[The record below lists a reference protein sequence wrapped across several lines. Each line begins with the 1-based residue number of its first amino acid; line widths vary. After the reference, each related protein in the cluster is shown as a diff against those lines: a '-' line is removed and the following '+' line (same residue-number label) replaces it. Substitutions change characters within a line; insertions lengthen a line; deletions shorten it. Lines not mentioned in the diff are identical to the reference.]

1 MVDALSRG
9 SPQREEFRV
18 KSKIQRQ
25 LANGKRR
32 IAKRLARRAM
42 AGRAD
47 GPEFSASNI
56 HYEFADRTRA
66 ISSGGIGAVHLL
78 TKRLRLAEAINDRL
92 DVLKMHRP
100 YHESDH
106 VLNIAYNHLA
116 SGTRLEHLELLRNDA
131 VYLDAIGASRIPDPT
146 TAGDFCRRFDSEQ
159 INALMDVFN
168 ETRVKVWR
176 QQPAAFFDEAVID
189 ADGTMVET
197 TGECKEGMDIS
208 YKGEWG
214 YNALVLSLA
223 NTGEPLYVVNRP
235 GSRPSHEHA
244 AEYFD
249 KAIELCKTA
258 GFNRV
263 RLRGDTAFSQTQ
275 HLDRWHDAGAT
286 FVFGIQACPTYLEI
300 AEKLP
305 SEAWATLKR
314 PTRGASGTQAR
325 ARRRR
330 VKQQVVKDRA
340 FQDIRLT
347 KESVA
352 EFMHRPTACGRAYR
366 VVVLAKELE
375 VHQGQQMLFDDSRCF
390 FYLTNDFDKPAD
402 EVVFE
407 ANQRCNQENLFA
419 HLKTDMRALSAPVDT
434 LLSNWAFMVMAS
446 LAWSLKAWM
455 ALLLP
460 SNGPL
465 VAKKQQLL
473 RMEFTTFRRAMLA
486 IPTQIVKTGRRV
498 IYRVLAWNPWLQTFF
513 RLLDQ
518 LNQPLRC

>member
-1 MVDALSRG
+1 MNA
-9 SPQREEFRV
+9 
-18 KSKIQRQ
+18 KIQRQ
-25 LANGKRR
+25 LRSGKRR
-32 IAKRLARRAM
+32 IAKRLARRAK

-47 GPEFSASNI
+47 GPQFSASNI
-56 HYEFADRTRA
+56 QYEFADRTRA
-66 ISSGGIGAVHLL
+66 ITSGGIGAVQLL
-78 TKRLRLAEAINDRL
+78 TKRLGLSEAINERL
-92 DVLKMHRP
+92 DVLKVHRP

-146 TAGDFCRRFDSEQ
+146 TAGDFCRRFDGEQ

-223 NTGEPLYVVNRP
+223 NTGEPLYLINRP
-235 GSRPSHEHA
+235 GSRPSQEHA

-249 KAIELCKTA
+249 KAIELCTKA
-258 GFNRV
+258 GFRRV

-286 FVFGIQACPTYLEI
+286 FVFGIQACPAYLEI

-305 SEAWATLKR
+305 SEAWERLER
-314 PTRGASGTQAR
+314 PTGSSSGTQLR

-330 VKQQVVKDRA
+330 VKQQVVKDRE
-340 FQDIRLT
+340 FKDIRLA

-352 EFMHRPTACGRAYR
+352 EFMHRPNACGREYR
-366 VVVLAKELE
+366 VIVLVKELE
-375 VHQGQQMLFDDSRCF
+375 VHCGQKLLFDDTRCF
-390 FYLTNDFDKPAD
+390 FYITNDVDKPAD

-407 ANQRCNQENLFA
+407 ANHRCNQENLFA

-465 VAKKQQLL
+465 AAKKQQLL

-486 IPTQIVKTGRRV
+486 IPAQIVKTGRRI
-498 IYRVLAWNPWLQTFF
+498 IYRVLAWNPWLKTFF